1 MPCDVKTLQQSY
13 KVFPFYKLGN
23 EDQRGEANSNTEL
36 LLAHCVTTDLTITQL
51 CLCAKTLNGPLFL
64 MIFPKKLSF
73 TSHVIF
79 SLLKAVL
86 YLPKRQKSTEFVRV
100 LLLLRNV

>member
-1 MPCDVKTLQQSY
+1 M
-13 KVFPFYKLGN
+13 
-23 EDQRGEANSNTEL
+23 EL
-36 LLAHCVTTDLTITQL
+36 LLGHCVTIDLTVIQL
-51 CLCAKTLNGPLFL
+51 CLCAKTLSGPLFL

-73 TSHVIF
+73 TSHAIF
-79 SLLKAVL
+79 SVLKAVS